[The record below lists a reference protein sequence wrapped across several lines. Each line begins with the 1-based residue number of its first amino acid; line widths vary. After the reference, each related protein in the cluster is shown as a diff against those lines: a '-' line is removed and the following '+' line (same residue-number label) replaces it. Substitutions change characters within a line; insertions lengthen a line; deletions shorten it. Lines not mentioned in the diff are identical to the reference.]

1 MDSLK
6 SNLSSVG
13 AKVSST
19 AKKAA
24 SATKQAA
31 KKLTSNAEEGSE
43 LSESAVSPSG
53 DLENPEPAEAPA
65 PKKKGP
71 IVKPGQLTDPEIAA
85 RERELKAREEKL
97 AALERDLEKRSEHV
111 AKLEAQLPNWPSK
124 CYPLTYHDIDKDI
137 PEQQRPIVKKFY
149 FYWRFMA
156 IALAVNFLAVLVIMI
171 ETGRMSIIDVLLALL
186 YVAAG
191 LPGSWWLWYKPIYKT
206 MKNKSSIQW
215 SFFIFGYTVH
225 WLFVFCIGI
234 SVPYFAGAGLL
245 TLISV
250 SVSGQ
255 VVSIIFNLAAMGIW
269 GIVWI
274 IGGYLAKKARDEYKA
289 SGQSVGK
296 MKTGLLGEA
305 VKLQMK

>member
-1 MDSLK
+1 MDSIK

-13 AKVSST
+13 QKVSST

-24 SATKQAA
+24 TATKQAA
-31 KKLTSNAEEGSE
+31 KKLASTEENISADPSETS
-43 LSESAVSPSG
+43 P
-53 DLENPEPAEAPA
+53 DLENPESDEI
-65 PKKKGP
+65 PKPKKGP
-71 IVKPGQLTDPEIAA
+71 VAKAGQLNNSEIAA

-97 AALERDLEKRSEHV
+97 TALERDLEKRSEHV

-137 PEQQRPIVKKFY
+137 PEQYRPIVKKFY
-149 FYWRFMA
+149 FYWRYM
-156 IALAVNFLAVLVIMI
+156 AVNLIVNFIAVFVIMI
-171 ETGRMSIIDVLLALL
+171 QTGSMSLISVLLALL
-186 YVAAG
+186 YIAAG

-206 MKNKSSIQW
+206 MKSKSSIQW
-215 SFFIFGYTVH
+215 SFFIFGYTIH
-225 WLFVFCIGI
+225 WLFVFCMGI

-250 SVSGQ
+250 TVSGQ
-255 VVSIIFNLAAMGIW
+255 VVSIIFNLVAMGMW
-269 GIVWI
+269 GVNWI
-274 IGGYLAKKARDEYKA
+274 IGGYLTKKARDEYKA

-296 MKTGLLGEA
+296 MKTGLIGEA

>member
-6 SNLSSVG
+6 SNLSNVG
-13 AKVSST
+13 QKVSST

-31 KKLTSNAEEGSE
+31 KKLTSNGEEDVDASVAES
-43 LSESAVSPSG
+43 SPSP
-53 DLENPEPAEAPA
+53 DLEDPAPSEA

-71 IVKPGQLTDPEIAA
+71 IAKPGQLNNSEIAA

-137 PEQQRPIVKKFY
+137 PEQYRPIVRKFY

-156 IALAVNFLAVLVIMI
+156 VCLVVNFFAVLVIMI

-186 YVAAG
+186 YIAAG

-206 MKNKSSIQW
+206 MKSKSSIQW
-215 SFFIFGYTVH
+215 SFFIFGYTIH
-225 WLFVFCIGI
+225 WLYVFCMGI

-250 SVSGQ
+250 FVSGE
-255 VVSIIFNLAAMGIW
+255 VVSIIFNLVSMAMW
-269 GIVWI
+269 GLIWI
-274 IGGYLAKKARDEYKA
+274 IGGYLTKKARDEYKA

-296 MKTGLLGEA
+296 MKTGLIGEA